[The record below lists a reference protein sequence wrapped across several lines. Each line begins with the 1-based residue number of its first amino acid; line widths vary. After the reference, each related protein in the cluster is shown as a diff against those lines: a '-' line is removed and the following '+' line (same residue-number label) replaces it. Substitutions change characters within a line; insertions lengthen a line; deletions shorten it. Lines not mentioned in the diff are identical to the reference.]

1 MSFKEL
7 QLQHSYSSEQND
19 LLHDFYIPVLKE
31 ANLYRRITGYFSSS
45 SFGAAAEGMAYF
57 VARNEGRLEYIINI
71 QLSPED
77 YEMIEKGTKNA
88 EDLISQRMIQDIDS
102 LYDAYAHD
110 HVRMLGWLIA
120 QNVLEIRVG
129 YITEANSPTAIL
141 HQKAGIMIDKNG
153 AILTFNGSN
162 NESAQGW
169 MYNSEKFKVFM
180 NWESNSDPYIQQD
193 LDDFDELW
201 SDRAKK
207 TKVIPFPDA
216 VKAHLIKMAPQT
228 KGELT
233 TVLQR
238 LGVSSPSTLPKMV
251 LREYQNDAI
260 RAWFEND
267 CQGIFEMATGTGKT
281 FTALGALQ
289 ELSHR
294 EKRLITV
301 ISCPYLH
308 LCNQWKQSIEKMGI
322 ELPLVFAS
330 SIDLKWKDKLYEKIL
345 DNKLKKVHQFI
356 ILTTH
361 DTASSQKFIDLLKK
375 AGSPLCLIGDE
386 VHGMG
391 STTHLEALQPF
402 YQYRLGLSATPERY
416 FDEIGSDRL
425 IQFFNNIIFEFSL
438 HRAIN
443 EINPDTGKSF
453 LVPYEYYPIT
463 IELTTED
470 MERYSNISGKIAL
483 LSHKKNR
490 TMAEEH
496 SLEQKLRERADIVKN
511 CNTKYPAFSQLIH
524 ELKQKGALRHT
535 LIYCSPQQIQ
545 IVQGLIKDEKDI
557 IQHKFTFEEDA
568 IQKKAKHN
576 NMTEREFLLD
586 NFDKGVYN
594 VLVAIRCLDEGVDV
608 PSTEK
613 AILMCSS
620 GNPKEYIQRRGRV
633 LRRYPGKKKAVI
645 YDLTA
650 LPNTVLSPNTVE
662 AAQKMVENQLTRL
675 EEFANDAMNKDEVQI
690 LINQIRERYGI

>member
-1 MSFKEL
+1 
-7 QLQHSYSSEQND
+7 
-19 LLHDFYIPVLKE
+19 
-31 ANLYRRITGYFSSS
+31 
-45 SFGAAAEGMAYF
+45 MAYF

-141 HQKAGIMIDKNG
+141 HQKTGIMIDKNG
-153 AILTFNGSN
+153 DILTFNGSN

-180 NWESNSDPYIQQD
+180 NWESNSNPYIQQD

-238 LGVSSPSTLPKMV
+238 LGVSSPSPVPKMV

-260 RAWFEND
+260 QAWFEND

-294 EKRLITV
+294 EKRLIVV

-345 DNKLKKVHQFI
+345 DNLLKKVHQFI

-361 DTASSQKFIDLLKK
+361 DTASSPKFIDLLKK

-425 IQFFNNIIFEFSL
+425 IQFFNNIIYEFSL

-453 LVPYEYYPIT
+453 LVPYEYHPII
-463 IELTTED
+463 IELTNED
-470 MERYSNISGKIAL
+470 MENYSKLSGRIAL

-490 TMAEEH
+490 TKADEH
-496 SLEQKLRERADIVKN
+496 NLEQKLRERADIVKN
-511 CNTKYPAFSQLIH
+511 CTTKYPAFSQLIH
-524 ELKQKGALRHT
+524 ELKQKEALRHT

-545 IVQGLIKDEKDI
+545 IVQGLIKDEKGI
-557 IQHKFTFEEDA
+557 LQHKFTFEEDA
-568 IQKKAKHN
+568 IQKKAKYN

-633 LRRYPGKKKAVI
+633 LRRYPGKEKAVI
-645 YDLTA
+645 YDFTA

-662 AAQKMVENQLTRL
+662 AAQKMVESQLNRL

-690 LINQIRERYGI
+690 VINQIRERYGL